1 MGELV
6 TKYGFFS
13 YENDTKKVSTSKVF
27 TASIKGSTIVL
38 YSKNA
43 RLHLKL
49 TDITTINGTARP
61 ATLLLCYDVITD
73 SMHLS
78 DGNAPVN
85 TVSPAISGTLV
96 VGNVLSGTNGTW
108 TSDSAITYTYQW
120 FRGLSPIVGATSINY
135 TIVALDMDENIR
147 LRVTATDSDG
157 STNASSNTLLIP
169 LYWISGGSDVWGTAT
184 NNVYA

>member
-1 MGELV
+1 MATYTNIATGQVLTQDEFSALV
-6 TKYGFFS
+6 CNTIYTCCDQS
-13 YENDTKKVSTSKVF
+13 DNVWF
-27 TASIKGSTIVL
+27 T
-38 YSKNA
+38 NNEA
-43 RLHLKL
+43 R
-49 TDITTINGTARP
+49 NEYQWQQYFEANN
-61 ATLLLCYDVITD
+61 LC
-73 SMHLS
+73 S
-78 DGNAPVN
+78 DGNTPVN
-85 TVSPAISGTLV
+85 IVPPSISGTLV

-169 LYWISGGSDVWGTAT
+169 LFWISGGSDVWGTAT
-184 NNVYA
+184 INVYA